1 MRRLLQIRLGDLT
14 RCKPAV
20 DLLGDG
26 RVLALGPILE
36 LLFEVVL
43 IHVSGLQ
50 IVMKIS
56 VPHGWQG
63 AQTAGSAS
71 SYAVKTVLRAV
82 FAVQTGEA
90 DADSAATDFAP
101 RSPSGAKSDPFA
113 VTAATVAVPPD
124 VSPTS
129 VPPAPHILPGAA
141 GGRDS
146 SISVLLEELEPI
158 CKGWTDYKLPILVDP
173 EHNQHFPWGLARDV
187 LIQHV
192 KFVEPAERVSD
203 WWRENIAVMDQMKE
217 YDPDSHKIV
226 VKAFED
232 RRHQLIK
239 ESKEKQK

>member
-1 MRRLLQIRLGDLT
+1 MSALLEAIAKTAGEIQPLAKNQFNPHAKYAYVGIDDFYREVAPIARANGLIWFASETAPPDILDGD
-14 RCKPAV
+14 KH
-20 DLLGDG
+20 
-26 RVLALGPILE
+26 PILV
-36 LLFEVVL
+36 FHFGVVL

-146 SISVLLEELEPI
+146 SIYVMLEELEPI
-158 CKGWTDYKLPILVDP
+158 CKGLTD
-173 EHNQHFPWGLARDV
+173 
-187 LIQHV
+187 
-192 KFVEPAERVSD
+192 
-203 WWRENIAVMDQMKE
+203 
-217 YDPDSHKIV
+217 
-226 VKAFED
+226 
-232 RRHQLIK
+232 
-239 ESKEKQK
+239 